1 MFNIATSKDLNKI
14 NYYINE
20 SFHQKLTKRE
30 LYEIIK
36 NIEYGRLDEY
46 TKLNLSLSEMSI
58 GEQKY
63 TFSQKIM
70 HKQNC
75 S

>member
-1 MFNIATSKDLNKI
+1 MPFQL
-14 NYYINE
+14 
-20 SFHQKLTKRE
+20 FL
-30 LYEIIK
+30 
-36 NIEYGRLDEY
+36 
-46 TKLNLSLSEMSI
+46 LSLSEMSI

>member
-46 TKLNLSLSEMSI
+46 TKLNLIISV
-58 GEQKY
+58 Y
-63 TFSQKIM
+63 F
-70 HKQNC
+70 
-75 S
+75 